1 MLSQPLIPGIP
12 AHSRGHKGQPLVP
25 NPAVANHQPP
35 HHLEKDSASPCPWH
49 MSAMSTGS
57 SVPLARTPGVISMS
71 SSTASTE
78 LPLFHPLVVTPVA
91 PACRASPKLRK
102 LPRPPSPVVV
112 ASDPSPRLPSLWVS
126 QVPWMPT
133 HDRVSGRNMTKPP
146 VRGHAQVNRTR
157 EVAHPLPSRRPCLL
171 SYCPVMVDECVRP
184 KPKTAMVSQ
193 YQSPIRT
200 RPAIITPS
208 ALRRRKQYLSN
219 RCLFPF
225 FVVPTICT
233 APPPSSHPTSS
244 WRAEQWMRGV
254 GQTGMR
260 HEACARTMEHTTT
273 TTTTNCNFLTSMTSY
288 MLHACGDEAPRQ
300 GTIQVL

>member
-1 MLSQPLIPGIP
+1 MPEPQGCPRKNQAPSHCHIYTVGVWATTHAVPTAYSRDTCALTRSQRTTFGTKP
-12 AHSRGHKGQPLVP
+12 RRRQPP
-25 NPAVANHQPP
+25 PP

-91 PACRASPKLRK
+91 PACPASPKLRK

-112 ASDPSPRLPSLWVS
+112 ASNPSPRLPSLRVS

-184 KPKTAMVSQ
+184 KPKTAMVNQ

-225 FVVPTICT
+225 FIVPTICT
-233 APPPSSHPTSS
+233 APPP
-244 WRAEQWMRGV
+244 
-254 GQTGMR
+254 
-260 HEACARTMEHTTT
+260 
-273 TTTTNCNFLTSMTSY
+273 FLPPS
-288 MLHACGDEAPRQ
+288 
-300 GTIQVL
+300 

>member
-1 MLSQPLIPGIP
+1 MISQPCQNPKAVHARTKHQAIVISTQWVFGNNPCCPNRLFPGYLRTHEVTKDNFGTKP
-12 AHSRGHKGQPLVP
+12 RRRQPP
-25 NPAVANHQPP
+25 PP

-112 ASDPSPRLPSLWVS
+112 ASNPSPRLPSLRVS

-133 HDRVSGRNMTKPP
+133 HDRASGRNMTKPP

-171 SYCPVMVDECVRP
+171 SYFPVMVDECVRP

-233 APPPSSHPTSS
+233 AAPPLPPT
-244 WRAEQWMRGV
+244 QLVRGAQNN
-254 GQTGMR
+254 GCEG
-260 HEACARTMEHTTT
+260 
-273 TTTTNCNFLTSMTSY
+273 
-288 MLHACGDEAPRQ
+288 
-300 GTIQVL
+300 